1 MGLGYGIGM
10 NGFGVRF
17 AMFKVMFTIVF
28 VMVLGVFAVTIIGGI
43 REWNKNN
50 HSPRITVPATIVS
63 RRTHI
68 SHRRRAGE
76 NHHSRTSTSYYV
88 TFQVESGDRIE
99 FHMSGPEYG
108 LLVEGDH
115 GNLSFQGT
123 RYLGFE
129 RT

>member
-1 MGLGYGIGM
+1 MGLSYGMEM

-17 AMFKVMFTIVF
+17 AMFEVMFTIVF

-68 SHRRRAGE
+68 SHRRSAGE

-88 TFQVESGDRIE
+88 TFQVVSGDRVE
-99 FHMSGPEYG
+99 FHVSGPEYG